1 MKLSIV
7 IGGWLGVACLSAAE
21 FPAEQLEFFEKK
33 IRPLLTENCL
43 ECHSSATKAKGELLL
58 DHRDGVMKGG
68 DVGPVVVAGQPEKSL
83 LIKAVEYTDSELQMP
98 PKRRLN
104 TEQIADLKKWVQLGL
119 PWPQEA
125 EPKKSGK
132 MVEAFDLEKRK
143 QSHWAWQPI
152 QHPKPPEV
160 KDAAWAKTPID
171 RFILA
176 NLEAEK
182 LKPAHAAEKRTL
194 VRRLYFD
201 LTGLPPAP
209 EEVEAF
215 VADASPDATKKLVKR
230 LLASPQFGERWAR
243 HWLDMMR
250 YAETLGHEFDYAI
263 PNAWRYRDYV
273 IRAFNADVP
282 YDQFAREH
290 LAGDLLK
297 QPRMNPQ
304 EGFNESVIGTGSFWL
319 QQQKHSP
326 VDVRQDQAEL
336 VDNQIDVITKTFLG
350 MTVSCARCHDH
361 KFDAISTKD
370 YYSLFGILSSSR
382 YQQSDIAR
390 ADEALAKAEQMRVL
404 RQQIKVRLG
413 EVIKPESWRVAEY
426 VTAAREVI
434 EGKGPSGDSVS
445 TVFADFEGKD
455 FGGWR
460 VTGDAFGEGPVTQA
474 EIGSYQG
481 NVGAVGTGFVNS
493 HNVRKDGK
501 VSQGDG
507 LTGRLSS
514 PSFVIQYP
522 FIHFLVGGGSAPG
535 KTCVNLLVNGEVVR
549 TATGKNSNKMAPAR
563 FEVAELQGKEAR
575 LEIVDEA
582 KGSWGNIGV
591 DHIVFSQRDIAFG
604 ANNQPLSNEDVIA
617 RLASQRKLDAGQ
629 LRNWVTAVRELSGG
643 AKENKLAAGDVE
655 FMRATEKLP
664 PGWLPDGAWKV
675 AGKNQA
681 GDFVLGGDLEGM
693 VASFGAPSAFNSAGL
708 SKRLQ
713 GALRSPTFVIEKD
726 FIHLLAAGQ
735 SARINVVI
743 DGFNLIR
750 NPIYGQLKQ
759 VINAREAS
767 WRAVDVSM
775 WKGHRAYLELV
786 DRNVDDLAGG
796 NSYADDGWVS
806 LERVVFS
813 ARSSMT
819 PPANKGMA
827 GAVELLGSKDAVGM
841 AQAVRS
847 LWQKWVKNQTLTVAE
862 VETLNWLSGNG
873 LLNSNAAPDAVLV
886 TLFKKHRD
894 IEVSIAPPVTVTSM
908 TEGTP
913 LNEHVFLRGSPK
925 RLGDDV
931 PRRNLEALGGGI
943 SAIYEGGSGRLQLA
957 EDWTSQGNPLLARVM
972 VNKIWHHLM
981 GRGIVPTVDN
991 FGVLGQKPTHPEL
1004 LDWLA
1009 SEFQRNGW
1017 SVKKLIEMIVLTQTY
1032 QMSSQPMDTDAE
1044 LRDPNNLAWHRMN
1057 IKRLEGEAIRDT
1069 VLSVSGRLD
1078 RTMYGPSVPVFLTEF
1093 MDGRGRPG
1101 RSGPMDGDGR
1111 RSIYVEVRRNFLS
1124 PMMLAFD
1131 APAPA
1136 TTVGRRTV
1144 SNVPAQALIMMND
1157 PFVVQ
1162 QAKRWAETLMKV
1174 EGAEA
1179 RLVKIY
1185 ATAFGRAMTAKEK
1198 EEALNFLKQQGAE
1211 YGLAEGAW
1219 QNEVRVWADYCHV
1232 IFNVKEFVFVN

>member
-1 MKLSIV
+1 M
-7 IGGWLGVACLSAAE
+7 
-21 FPAEQLEFFEKK
+21 
-33 IRPLLTENCL
+33 
-43 ECHSSATKAKGELLL
+43 
-58 DHRDGVMKGG
+58 
-68 DVGPVVVAGQPEKSL
+68 
-83 LIKAVEYTDSELQMP
+83 
-98 PKRRLN
+98 
-104 TEQIADLKKWVQLGL
+104 
-119 PWPQEA
+119 
-125 EPKKSGK
+125 
-132 MVEAFDLEKRK
+132 
-143 QSHWAWQPI
+143 
-152 QHPKPPEV
+152 
-160 KDAAWAKTPID
+160 
-171 RFILA
+171 
-176 NLEAEK
+176 
-182 LKPAHAAEKRTL
+182 
-194 VRRLYFD
+194 
-201 LTGLPPAP
+201 
-209 EEVEAF
+209 
-215 VADASPDATKKLVKR
+215 ADASPEATQKLVKK
-230 LLASPQFGERWAR
+230 LLASPQYGERWAR

-250 YAETLGHEFDYAI
+250 YAETLGHEFDYPI
-263 PNAWRYRDYV
+263 HNAWRYRDYV

-282 YDQFAREH
+282 YNQFAKEH

-297 QPRMNPQ
+297 QPRMNPT

-326 VDVRQDQAEL
+326 VDVRLEQAEL
-336 VDNQIDVITKTFLG
+336 VDNQIDVISKTFLG
-350 MTVSCARCHDH
+350 MTVACARCHDH

-370 YYSLFGILSSSR
+370 YYSLYGIIASSR
-382 YQQSDIAR
+382 YQQADIAG
-390 ADEALAKAEQMRVL
+390 AEEALAKAEQMRGL
-404 RQQIKVRLG
+404 RQQMKVRLG

-426 VTAAREVI
+426 VTAAQEVI
-434 EGKGPSGDSVS
+434 EGKGPTGDSVS

-455 FGGWR
+455 FSGWK
-460 VTGDAFGEGPVTQA
+460 VSGDAFGEGPVTQA

-481 NVGAVGTGFVNS
+481 NVGAVGAGFVNS
-493 HNVRKDGK
+493 HNVRREGK
-501 VSQGDG
+501 VAQGDG
-507 LTGRLSS
+507 LTGRLGS
-514 PSFVIQYP
+514 PSFAIKYP
-522 FIHFLVGGGSAPG
+522 FIHFLVGGGSTPG
-535 KTCVNLLVNGEVVR
+535 KTCVNLVVNGDVVR

-563 FEVAELQGKEAR
+563 FEVAELQGKEAH

-591 DHIVFSQRDIAFG
+591 DHIVFSQREMVFG

-617 RLASQRKLDAGQ
+617 RLANQRKLDAGQ
-629 LRNWVTAVRELSGG
+629 LRNWVAALRELGG
-643 AKENKLAAGDVE
+643 GVKEDKLAADAVE
-655 FMRATEKLP
+655 FVRATETLP
-664 PGWLPDGAWKV
+664 PGWLPDGAWK
-675 AGKNQA
+675 ASGKNQA
-681 GDFVLGGDLEGM
+681 GDFVVGGELEGL
-693 VASFGAPSAFNSAGL
+693 VASFAVPSAFNSAALG
-708 SKRLQ
+708 KRLQ

-759 VINAREAS
+759 VINSREAS

-786 DRNVDDLAGG
+786 DRSVDDLAGG
-796 NSYADDGWVS
+796 TTYAENGWLS

-813 ARSSMT
+813 ARRDFAPKNDT
-819 PPANKGMA
+819 AIA
-827 GAVELLGSKDAVGM
+827 GAKQVLGGKDAAGM
-841 AQAVRS
+841 AQVARA
-847 LWQKWVKNQTLTVAE
+847 LWLKWVENQALNQAE
-862 VETLNWLSGNG
+862 MAALNWLNAND
-873 LLNSNAAPDAVLV
+873 LLRSKPEPDAALAG
-886 TLFKKHRD
+886 LFKKHRD
-894 IEVSIAPPVTVTSM
+894 IEARIVPPVTVAGM

-913 LNEHVFLRGSPK
+913 LNEHVFLRGSPR
-925 RLGDDV
+925 RLGDEV

-943 SAIYEGGSGRLQLA
+943 SSIYEHGSGRLQLA
-957 EDWTSQGNPLLARVM
+957 EDWTSNPLFARVM

-991 FGVLGQKPTHPEL
+991 LGVLGQKPTHPEL

-1032 QMSSQPMDTDAE
+1032 QMSSQPRDAEAE
-1044 LRDPNNLAWHRMN
+1044 LRDPDNLAWHRMN

-1069 VLSVSGRLD
+1069 VLAVSGRLD
-1078 RTMYGPSVPVFLTEF
+1078 RTMFGPSVPVFLTEF

-1131 APAPA
+1131 APVPA

-1162 QAKRWAETLMKV
+1162 QAKRWTESLMKV

-1179 RLVKIY
+1179 RLAKIY
-1185 ATAFGRAMTAKEK
+1185 ATAFGRSMTAKEK
-1198 EEALNFLKQQGAE
+1198 EEALSFLKQQGAE
-1211 YGLAEGAW
+1211 YGLTEGAW
-1219 QNEVRVWADYCHV
+1219 QNEMRVWADYCHV